1 MPYLTPYNP
10 YRDPNL
16 GFHSFRAFDSLPL
29 ALSTLFDH
37 EFDSFS
43 RRFKVTE
50 KGEGFE
56 LVLDL
61 PGFKS
66 ADLDIQLEKTVLTV
80 RAKNEQDEVENSIT
94 VGSDIDPEKV
104 EATLE
109 NGRLVIRLQ
118 KRESAKPRKVVVK

>member
-1 MPYLTPYNP
+1 MYLTPLN
-10 YRDPNL
+10 DL
-16 GFHSFRAFDSLPL
+16 SLHHSGFDYHFARAFPL

-50 KGEGFE
+50 RGEGFE

-66 ADLDIQLEKTVLTV
+66 SDLDVELEKSILTV
-80 RAKNEQDEVENSIT
+80 RAKNESDEVENSIT
-94 VGSDIDPEKV
+94 VGQDIDPEKV
-104 EATLE
+104 DAVLE
-109 NGRLVIRLQ
+109 NGRLVITLS

>member
-1 MPYLTPYNP
+1 MDNMYISPFNP
-10 YRDPNL
+10 NRDFDL
-16 GFHSFRAFDSLPL
+16 GFHAFRTFPL

-66 ADLDIQLEKTVLTV
+66 SDLDVQLEKSILTV
-80 RAKNEQDEVENSIT
+80 RAKNESDEVENSIT
-94 VGSDIDPEKV
+94 VGNDIDPEKV
-104 EATLE
+104 DAVLE
-109 NGRLVIRLQ
+109 NGRLVITLS
-118 KRESAKPRKVVVK
+118 KRESAKPRKVIVK

>member
-1 MPYLTPYNP
+1 MYLTPYNP
-10 YRDPNL
+10 NRDFNL
-16 GFHSFRAFDSLPL
+16 GFHSLRAFDSLPL
-29 ALSTLFDH
+29 ALSSFFDH

-66 ADLDIQLEKTVLTV
+66 ADLDIQLEKSVLTV

-94 VGSDIDPEKV
+94 VGQDIDPEKV
-104 EATLE
+104 DATLE

>member
-1 MPYLTPYNP
+1 MYLTPYNP
-10 YRDPNL
+10 NRDFNL
-16 GFHSFRAFDSLPL
+16 GFHSLRAFDSFPL
-29 ALSTLFDH
+29 ALSSFFDH

-66 ADLDIQLEKTVLTV
+66 SDLDVQLEKGLLSV
-80 RAKNEQDEVENSIT
+80 RAKNEHDEVENSIT
-94 VGSDIDPEKV
+94 VGNDIDPEKV
-104 EATLE
+104 DAVLE
-109 NGRLVIRLQ
+109 NGRLVINLS